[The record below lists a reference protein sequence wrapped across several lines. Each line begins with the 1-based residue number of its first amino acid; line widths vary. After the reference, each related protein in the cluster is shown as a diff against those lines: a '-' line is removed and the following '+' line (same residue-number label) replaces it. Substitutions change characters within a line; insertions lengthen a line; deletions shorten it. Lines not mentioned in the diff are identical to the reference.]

1 MNKTVIQLTLLSVT
15 LIAGVFIGMTFVV
28 TEAQVGGNPLTDPRI
43 GPQSPKS
50 FGNIHQ
56 GPNVVCGDRL
66 CNQPVT
72 DMDIEEHH
80 EIVYLDSEDPSTP
93 TTELIQISQINNQQ
107 GKAGGITYIITFRVT
122 AGVDNLRDIQ
132 IHASSDVQ
140 ETNMS
145 ISQLN
150 ALQSTVNV
158 LRIRALDAD
167 SIDGGI
173 VGYSISAP
181 TGPDSPARSTER

>member
-1 MNKTVIQLTLLSVT
+1 MNSKVVQFSLLSVT
-15 LIAGVFIGMTFVV
+15 LVVGVFIGMNVV
-28 TEAQVGGNPLTDPRI
+28 VSEAQVGGNPLTDPRI

-50 FGNIHQ
+50 FGNLHQ
-56 GPNVVCGDRL
+56 GPSPVCGDRL
-66 CNQPVT
+66 CSVATP

-80 EIVYLDSEDPSTP
+80 AVVFIDDEDASTP
-93 TTELIQISQINNQQ
+93 TTELIQISQVRNSQS
-107 GKAGGITYIITFRVT
+107 KAGGITYIITFRVT

-132 IHASSDVQ
+132 IHAASDV
-140 ETNMS
+140 ESVDVAIT
-145 ISQLN
+145 QLN

-158 LRIRALDAD
+158 LRIKALDPD

-181 TGPDSPARSTER
+181 TGMGIDRPQGS

>member
-1 MNKTVIQLTLLSVT
+1 MNSRIVQFSLLSVT
-15 LIAGVFIGMTFVV
+15 LIAGVIIGMTFVV
-28 TEAQVGGNPLTDPRI
+28 SEAQVGGNPLTDPRI

-50 FGNIHQ
+50 FGNLHQ
-56 GPNVVCGDRL
+56 GTSPVCGDRL
-66 CNQPVT
+66 CGVATPS
-72 DMDIEEHH
+72 MDIEEHH

-93 TTELIQISQINNQQ
+93 TTQLIQISQINNQQ

-122 AGVDNLRDIQ
+122 AGTDNLRDIQ

-140 ETNMS
+140 ETDLS
-145 ISQLN
+145 ITQLN

-158 LRIRALDAD
+158 LRIRALDPD

-181 TGPDSPARSTER
+181 TGMGIDRGQ

>member
-1 MNKTVIQLTLLSVT
+1 MNSRIVQFSLLSVT
-15 LIAGVFIGMTFVV
+15 LIAGVIIGMTFTV
-28 TEAQVGGNPLTDPRI
+28 TEAQVGGNPLTEQRI

-50 FGNIHQ
+50 FGSIHQ
-56 GPNVVCGDRL
+56 GPSPVCGDRL
-66 CNQPVT
+66 CNASTPE
-72 DMDIEEHH
+72 MDVEEHH
-80 EIVYLDSEDPSTP
+80 AIVFIDDEDPSTP
-93 TTELIQISQINNQQ
+93 TTELIQISQVRNSQS
-107 GKAGGITYIITFRVT
+107 KAGGITYIITFRVT

-132 IHASSDVQ
+132 IHASSDV
-140 ETNMS
+140 MS
-145 ISQLN
+145 TDLSITQLN

-181 TGPDSPARSTER
+181 TGMGIDRGQ

>member
-1 MNKTVIQLTLLSVT
+1 MNSRIVQFSLLSVT
-15 LIAGVFIGMTFVV
+15 LIAGVIIGMTFAVS
-28 TEAQVGGNPLTDPRI
+28 EAQVGGNPLTDPRI

-50 FGNIHQ
+50 FGNLHQ
-56 GPNVVCGDRL
+56 GPSPVCGDRL
-66 CNQPVT
+66 CGAATP

-80 EIVYLDSEDPSTP
+80 AVVFIDDEDASTP
-93 TTELIQISQINNQQ
+93 TTELIQISQVRNSQS
-107 GKAGGITYIITFRVT
+107 KAGGITYIITFRVT

-132 IHASSDVQ
+132 IHAASDV
-140 ETNMS
+140 ESVDVAIT
-145 ISQLN
+145 QLN

-158 LRIRALDAD
+158 LRIKALDPD

-181 TGPDSPARSTER
+181 TGPDSPARSTG